1 MADNKAEQT
10 ESVDEELLEPVDETD
25 HQADSETVAT
35 DADVSNDEDSV
46 DVDPLQELQAK
57 YDALEDKYLRTNAEM
72 QNMQTRFAKEQA
84 TSLKYA
90 NQKLAKSILPALDNL
105 ERAIAVEANDD
116 SAQQIKNGVEIV
128 YKSLNSALEDNDIKS
143 VGVVGEP
150 FDPEVHQ
157 SVQTQPADDQH
168 PVDTIAQVLQKGYVL
183 ADRIVRPAMVVVYN

>member
-157 SVQTQPADDQH
+157 SVQTHPADDQH